1 MAAPLT
7 DLTAGGEDEEEG
19 GTPAAAAA
27 RFSLPCAISLVFI
40 TSNGPVATGPT
51 TPATKP
57 DIIDCQGAR
66 ILPSPSFFLH
76 TTVSIA
82 NLVENMHA
90 WFVPFRRT
98 VGATPAH
105 RPRKPSSNHI
115 VPENG
120 AKIKQA
126 VIDLEL
132 HARGEIPL
140 VLFPIRLALT
150 SSMKRAMVAQVTN
163 VCPSL
168 LLQPDLDNLKR
179 CDDQDSFA
187 HTCPEP

>member
-1 MAAPLT
+1 MVKKKKKEIKLHFTSLTCMLLLLVTSPLT
-7 DLTAGGEDEEEG
+7 DLTAGGEDEEA
-19 GTPAAAAA
+19 GTPAVATTG
-27 RFSLPCAISLVFI
+27 FSFPCAISLVFT
-40 TSNGPVATGPT
+40 TSNGPVAIGPT

-57 DIIDCQGAR
+57 EIIDCQGAR
-66 ILPSPSFFLH
+66 ILPSPSFFLQ

-120 AKIKQA
+120 AAIKQVA
-126 VIDLEL
+126 
-132 HARGEIPL
+132 
-140 VLFPIRLALT
+140 T
-150 SSMKRAMVAQVTN
+150 SIEMYSRIGQTFFGSYLLSDSHLRAA
-163 VCPSL
+163 
-168 LLQPDLDNLKR
+168 
-179 CDDQDSFA
+179 
-187 HTCPEP
+187 